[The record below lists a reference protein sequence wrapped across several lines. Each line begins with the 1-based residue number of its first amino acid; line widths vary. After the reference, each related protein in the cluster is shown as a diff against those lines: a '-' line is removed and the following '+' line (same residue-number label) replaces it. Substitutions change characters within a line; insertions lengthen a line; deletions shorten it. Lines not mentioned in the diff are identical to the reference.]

1 MYKMHN
7 LEKNG
12 MRLVN
17 INGTSYECDDY
28 RQILNIFT
36 PEILSLIIEYTKE
49 DKRIQKSFLGRLIT
63 IDKVIKTTGKFEVR
77 EDNATFFDIMFD
89 AMENNESAQKLL
101 EFIDNCIKEI
111 TLSITD
117 ASRNKIKNIVLD
129 MVINFNEKQSCFYS
143 RVAELAYLWKILKIG
158 KLKIKEIEKKL
169 PNGKSVDIV
178 IEYNNCDYFLDI
190 VSIFLKARR
199 ICSDDDMYNFLYGRI
214 AAKYQE
220 KFQGLEDEFL
230 KRAGVMPVLW
240 GELKD
245 FKQNEAAL
253 EKLISEYKN
262 QIIPPYG
269 LVYLERK
276 KERKKGY
283 YFELIKHIIH
293 LSRIFSHQ

>member
-1 MYKMHN
+1 MNKMHK

-28 RQILNIFT
+28 RPIVKRFI
-36 PEILSLIIEYTKE
+36 PEILKLIIEDTKE
-49 DKRIQKSFLGRLIT
+49 DKKIQERFLDRLIT
-63 IDKVIKTTGKFEVR
+63 IDKVIKTTGKFEAK

-89 AMENNESAQKLL
+89 AMDNNESAQKLL
-101 EFIDNCIKEI
+101 EFINNCIKEI
-111 TLSITD
+111 ILSITD
-117 ASRNKIKNIVLD
+117 VSINKIKNIVLE
-129 MVINFNEKQSCFYS
+129 MIINFDEKQSRFYS

-158 KLKIKEIEKKL
+158 KLQINEIEKKL
-169 PNGKSVDIV
+169 SNGKSVDIV
-178 IEYNNCDYFLDI
+178 IKYNGCDYFFDI
-190 VSIFLKARR
+190 VSIFLKAGR

-253 EKLISEYKN
+253 GKLISEYKN

-283 YFELIKHIIH
+283 YFEPIKHIINTC
-293 LSRIFSHQ
+293 F